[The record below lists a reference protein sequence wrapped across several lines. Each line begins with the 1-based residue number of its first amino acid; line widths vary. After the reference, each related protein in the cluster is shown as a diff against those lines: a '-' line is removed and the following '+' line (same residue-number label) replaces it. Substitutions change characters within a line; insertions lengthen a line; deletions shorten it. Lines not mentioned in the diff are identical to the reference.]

1 MSKTTHLK
9 VSVKKSI
16 LQWAVQR
23 SGKSVDDLAKKQPMK
38 KIKEWV
44 MGESEPTLKQLEK
57 FAIATSTPFGY
68 LFLSSPPDEQIPI
81 PYFRTGADP
90 HVTAPSINLIDT
102 IQIIEQRQDWM
113 REYLIADRAEPLE
126 FVGSVK
132 HTDSPK
138 ETARKI
144 KDKLGIDSEWAVKQ
158 STWGNAL
165 SELKNRIEKAGI
177 FLSASGIVGL
187 HTHRLLDP
195 TEFRGFVLVDKYAP
209 FIFVNNKDFKAAQMF
224 TLAHELAHI
233 WIGRSAAF
241 DLHHL
246 EPANDAVEKACNQ
259 IAAEFLV
266 PGKTLSQ
273 QWAQF
278 NQEYD
283 PFRAGARHF
292 KVSEIVVARRALDV
306 KIIDLDEF
314 LKFYNRQQK
323 EAKHNSKQSSGG
335 DFYNT
340 AYTRVGKMFMKNVIN
355 AVMENKLLYREAYNL
370 TGLKR
375 NSFDE
380 MQEHVAATRAQST

>member
-1 MSKTTHLK
+1 MSRTTSLR
-9 VSVKKSI
+9 VSVNKSI

-23 SGKSVDDLAKKQPMK
+23 SGKSVDDLAKKQSMK

-44 MGESEPTLKQLEK
+44 MGESEPTLKQLET
-57 FAIATSTPFGY
+57 FATATFTPFGY

-81 PYFRTGADP
+81 PYFRTGADS
-90 HVTAPSINLIDT
+90 HVTGPSIDLIDT

-132 HTDSPK
+132 HTDPPK

-144 KDKLGIDSEWAVKQ
+144 KDKLGIDSEWAIKQ
-158 STWGNAL
+158 PTWSHAL
-165 SELKNRIEKAGI
+165 SELENRIEKAGI
-177 FLSASGIVGL
+177 FLSVSGIVGR
-187 HTHRLLDP
+187 HTRRPLDP
-195 TEFRGFVLVDKYAP
+195 KEFRGFVLVDKYAP

-241 DLHHL
+241 NLHHL
-246 EPANDAVEKACNQ
+246 EPANDVVEKACNQ

-266 PGKTLSQ
+266 PGKILSQ
-273 QWAQF
+273 QWARF
-278 NQEYD
+278 NQEHD
-283 PFRAGARHF
+283 PFQAGARHF
-292 KVSEIVVARRALDV
+292 KVSEIVVARRALDI
-306 KIIDLDEF
+306 KIIDLNEF
-314 LKFYNRQQK
+314 LKFYQK
-323 EAKHNSKQSSGG
+323 QREKAKHDLEQSDGG
-335 DFYNT
+335 NFYNT
-340 AYTRVGKMFMKNVIN
+340 VPVQVGKTFMKNVIN

-375 NSFDE
+375 NSFDG
-380 MQEHVAATRAQST
+380 MQERIAAREQSA

>member
-1 MSKTTHLK
+1 MSKTAPLR
-9 VSVKKSI
+9 VSVNKSI

-23 SGKSVDDLAKKQPMK
+23 SGKSVDDLVKRQSMK
-38 KIKEWV
+38 KLKEWV
-44 MGESEPTLKQLEK
+44 IGESEPTLKQLET
-57 FAIATSTPFGY
+57 FATATYTPFGY

-90 HVTAPSINLIDT
+90 HVTDPSINLIDT

-132 HTDSPK
+132 HTDPPK

-144 KDKLGIDSEWAVKQ
+144 KDKLGIDSEWAIKQ
-158 STWGNAL
+158 PTWSHAL
-165 SELKNRIEKAGI
+165 SELGNRIEKAGI
-177 FLSASGIVGL
+177 FLSVSGIVGR
-187 HTHRLLDP
+187 HTRRPLDP
-195 TEFRGFVLVDKYAP
+195 KEFRGFVLVDKYAP

-241 DLHHL
+241 NLHNL
-246 EPANDAVEKACNQ
+246 KPANDAVEKACNQ

-266 PGKTLSQ
+266 PGKILSQ
-273 QWAQF
+273 QWARF
-278 NQEYD
+278 NQEHD
-283 PFRAGARHF
+283 PFQVAARHF

-306 KIIDLDEF
+306 KIIGPNEF
-314 LKFYNRQQK
+314 LKFYKKQREK
-323 EAKHNSKQSSGG
+323 ARHDLEQSSGG

-340 AYTRVGKMFMKNVIN
+340 VPVQVGKTFMKNVIN

-375 NSFDE
+375 NSFDG
-380 MQEHVAATRAQST
+380 MQERIAAREQSA